1 MKIYIIL
8 KADYCE
14 WSSEYGF
21 AKPVEIRF
29 RRVLAE
35 DAVSYLNGKNPT
47 EQYYYEEMD
56 FSLKLIP
63 SITSDQLKALND
75 VDVFNQGEQFNE
87 LIIMERIRQIHDLE
101 SEVRKLKQ
109 SVAYEK
115 TRANRAESIRAKTEQ
130 ELRTVRNTIRAAKK
144 IDKPEFLGFEDSE
157 GTMYPIDPD
166 NKNCVLV
173 GLDRTISIS
182 IGELR
187 KRKGELKPLYAAVPV
202 Q

>member
-21 AKPVEIRF
+21 AKPVEIKF

-63 SITSDQLKALND
+63 SITGDQLKALND

-144 IDKPEFLGFEDSE
+144 IDKPQFLGFEDGSGE
-157 GTMYPIDPD
+157 MYWVDPD
-166 NKNCVLV
+166 NNSRVLDNR
-173 GLDRTISIS
+173 GCSIRIS
-182 IGELR
+182 ELR
-187 KRKGELKPLYAAVPV
+187 KRKGELKPIYAAAPV